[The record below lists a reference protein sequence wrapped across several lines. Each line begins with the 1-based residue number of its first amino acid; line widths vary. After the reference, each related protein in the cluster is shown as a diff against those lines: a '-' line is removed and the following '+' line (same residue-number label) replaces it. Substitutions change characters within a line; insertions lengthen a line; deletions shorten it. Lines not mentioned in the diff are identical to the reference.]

1 MGLITYFRK
10 ELERPD
16 DQGLNWYAWATNQM
30 SHALLGVGLAAV
42 ILTFSTDAAA
52 LAGVF
57 GFAAVKEILDIIRGG
72 RFKDSVQDLAFQ
84 LMGGFLAACLFTNT
98 RTGILLAVAFLS
110 LWIIAGV
117 IPRAR
122 MALKRLK
129 V

>member
-1 MGLITYFRK
+1 MKIITALLN

-16 DQGLNWYAWATNQM
+16 DQGMNWYAWATNQM
-30 SHALLGVGLAAV
+30 SHALLGVALAAV

-52 LAGVF
+52 MTAVF
-57 GFAAVKEILDIIRGG
+57 VFAFGKELLDIMRGG
-72 RFKDSVQDLAFQ
+72 RFKDSVQDLSFQ
-84 LMGGFLAACLFTNT
+84 LMGGLLAACLFTNT
-98 RTGILLAVAFLS
+98 REGVWLAVAFLS
-110 LWIIAGV
+110 LWIIAGI

>member
-1 MGLITYFRK
+1 MKLVTYLLK

-57 GFAAVKEILDIIRGG
+57 GFATIKELLDILRGG
-72 RFKDSVQDLAFQ
+72 RFQDSVQDLAFQ
-84 LMGGFLAACLFTNT
+84 LMGGFLAACLFTAQQE
-98 RTGILLAVAFLS
+98 GIWLAVGS
-110 LWIIAGV
+110 LILWVLAGV
-117 IPRAR
+117 YPRAR
-122 MALKRLK
+122 RALKRM
-129 V
+129 